1 MLSHGNV
8 LSHEKNK
15 SIRWIGL
22 FVGLLSDEKPARF
35 VFRLHAVLI
44 KNQIGKKLV
53 PSFRFGLQP
62 RRPHNK
68 TKLVR

>member
-35 VFRLHAVLI
+35 VFRLQAVLI
-44 KNQIGKKLV
+44 K
-53 PSFRFGLQP
+53 
-62 RRPHNK
+62 
-68 TKLVR
+68 